1 MFFKNE
7 LLSNLLAK
15 NERNKSQMKFQFHDS
30 TRYFDAVV
38 SEVVVDQ
45 EDWAESASLL
55 QYSPGAGP
63 GPMRETST
71 RGFLVSVA

>member
-1 MFFKNE
+1 M
-7 LLSNLLAK
+7 
-15 NERNKSQMKFQFHDS
+15 
-30 TRYFDAVV
+30 TGYFDAVV

-55 QYSPGAGP
+55 QYSPGP

-71 RGFLVSVA
+71 RGFLVSVAKYD

>member
-1 MFFKNE
+1 
-7 LLSNLLAK
+7 
-15 NERNKSQMKFQFHDS
+15 MKFQFHDS

-55 QYSPGAGP
+55 VQPGA
-63 GPMRETST
+63 MRETTCSLQT
-71 RGFLVSVA
+71 RFEAGRQAVLQSSSLVG